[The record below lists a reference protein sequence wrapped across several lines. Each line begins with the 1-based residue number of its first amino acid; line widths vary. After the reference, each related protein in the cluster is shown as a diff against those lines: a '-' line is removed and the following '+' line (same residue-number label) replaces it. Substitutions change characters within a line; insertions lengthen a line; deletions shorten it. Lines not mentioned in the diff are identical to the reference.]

1 MQVIVIGLGRFGY
14 RLAADLTNRGAE
26 VIAVDMDA
34 KIVDQVKDRVTVALS
49 IDGTDERA
57 LRKVGV
63 QDVDAAIVAIG
74 KNIEA
79 AIMTTAVLRRMGV
92 PQIISRATTPL
103 QAEILREVGA
113 KRVILLE
120 DRMGE
125 QLAQEIMEPEV
136 RERIRLSSGHH
147 LIEVKVPSA
156 FVGRSLKDLDFRGR
170 LGVNVIAI
178 QSRVPILAEDGSTT
192 FETQINDLPGPNDVL
207 TDEDTLVVV
216 GGEKELASLSKGEVD
231 LSPVEAGK

>member
-1 MQVIVIGLGRFGY
+1 MQVIVIGMGRFGY
-14 RLAADLTNRGAE
+14 RLATDLCKRGAE
-26 VIAVDMDA
+26 VIAADLDPKLVDG
-34 KIVDQVKDRVTVALS
+34 VKDRVTIAVAL
-49 IDGTDERA
+49 DGTDERA
-57 LRKVGV
+57 MRKVGV
-63 QDVDAAIVAIG
+63 QDVDVAIVAIG

-79 AIMTTAVLRRMGV
+79 AIMATAVLRRMGV
-92 PQIISRATTPL
+92 PQIVSRATTNL

-147 LIEVKVPSA
+147 LIEVKVPGSYA
-156 FVGRSLKDLDFRGR
+156 GRSLKELDFRGR

-178 QSRVPILAEDGSTT
+178 QTRVPTIAEDGSTSY
-192 FETQINDLPGPNDVL
+192 EIRINDLPGPNDVL

-216 GGEKELASLSKGEVD
+216 GGEQELARLSKGEVD
-231 LSPVEAGK
+231 LAPAGEAK